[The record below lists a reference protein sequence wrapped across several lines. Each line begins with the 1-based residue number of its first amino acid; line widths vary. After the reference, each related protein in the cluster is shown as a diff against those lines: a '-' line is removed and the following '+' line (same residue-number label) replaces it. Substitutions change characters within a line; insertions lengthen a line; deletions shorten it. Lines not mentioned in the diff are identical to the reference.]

1 MLEIKHTICPSCSVG
16 CGINIVSKDG
26 AIVGTYPYKRH
37 PINEGKNCSN
47 GRGSILQF
55 ENKIN
60 APSLVQNG
68 ELVESDAETILANIK
83 KELEAIDASEL
94 GIICSDKNT
103 NEEIDAIKKFAE
115 DKGCEKIGFY
125 GYNFPNFSGE
135 IANYNDILNAKTI
148 LAIGDIYKQNPLAA
162 RKIILAKEKDGK
174 LFNVDDV
181 EQSITA
187 LNADEYQQ
195 FTDKESFASI
205 IASFKD
211 KLDGE
216 SVIVLNKIADADDFK
231 LVEDLANETNAKL
244 LPILNGPNSKGA
256 MEKLSSLTKEEIVD
270 LIDNS
275 KVLIVVNDNLLDYL
289 SESDIKGKAFIA
301 NISNFENEFTKFSN
315 VVLPGKS
322 WVEKTGSFTNCEG
335 LTQEFDISADL
346 ENENL
351 SEIEIFE
358 KLA

>member
-16 CGINIVSKDG
+16 CGLNIVSKDG

-55 ENKIN
+55 DNKIK

-68 ELVESDAETILANIK
+68 ELVESDADSIIDAIK
-83 KELEAIDASEL
+83 KELEAIDANEL

-115 DKGCEKIGFY
+115 AFGTEKIGFY

-135 IANYNDILNAKTI
+135 IANYDDINNAKTI
-148 LAIGDIYKQNPLAA
+148 LAIGDIYSENPLAA
-162 RKIILAKEKDGK
+162 RRIVLAKENEAEF
-174 LFNVDDV
+174 FNIDDV
-181 EQSITA
+181 ERSITA

-195 FTDKESFASI
+195 FSDKASFADA

-211 KLDGE
+211 KLGE
-216 SVIVLNKIADADDFK
+216 DSVIVLNKIADAEDFK
-231 LVEDLANETNAKL
+231 VVEDLASKTGAKL

-256 MEKLSSLTKEEIVD
+256 MDKLNSLTKDEIVE
-270 LIDNS
+270 LIGDS

-301 NISNFENEFTKFSN
+301 NISNFEDEFTKFSN
-315 VVLPGKS
+315 VVLPGKA
-322 WVEKTGSFTNCEG
+322 WVEKEGSFTNAEG
-335 LTQEFDISADL
+335 LTQSFAASADL
-346 ENENL
+346 GEGL